1 MCKWSQYSRVMA
13 QLIDRRRSG
22 CPISFALDI
31 LGDKWTLLVLRD
43 LLLNGKRYYREFL
56 EAGENIATNIL
67 ADRLKRLEAEGLL
80 TKDRDQDNRKQVIYQ
95 PTKKS
100 LALLPVLIEVAYW
113 GATHDPK
120 TAAPR
125 DFVRTTRRDRD
136 AIVVVIRKQFSA
148 IRRGSARQTS
158 KRKESH

>member
-1 MCKWSQYSRVMA
+1 MA
-13 QLIDRRRSG
+13 KLIDQRRSG
-22 CPISFALDI
+22 CPISFALDV

-43 LLLNGKRYYREFL
+43 LLLKGKHHYREFL

-67 ADRLKRLEAEGLL
+67 SDRLKRLEAEGLL

-136 AIVVVIRKQFSA
+136 AMFVKIRKRFLTICRSSA
-148 IRRGSARQTS
+148 PRTE
-158 KRKESH
+158 K

>member
-1 MCKWSQYSRVMA
+1 MA
-13 QLIDRRRSG
+13 NPTDQRRSA
-22 CPISFALDI
+22 CPISFTLDI
-31 LGDKWTLLVLRD
+31 LGDKWTLLILRD
-43 LLLNGKRYYREFL
+43 LLLNGKRHYREFL
-56 EAGENIATNIL
+56 EAGEHIATNIL

-95 PTKKS
+95 PTQKS

-113 GATHDPK
+113 GATHDPN

-136 AIVVVIRKQFSA
+136 ALVVLIRKRFSA
-148 IRRGSARQTS
+148 IRGSSARQTS
-158 KRKESH
+158 KQKASQ

>member
-1 MCKWSQYSRVMA
+1 MA
-13 QLIDRRRSG
+13 KLIDQRRSG
-22 CPISFALDI
+22 CPISFALDV

-43 LLLNGKRYYREFL
+43 LLLKGKRYYREFL
-56 EAGENIATNIL
+56 KAGENIATNIL
-67 ADRLKRLEAEGLL
+67 SDRLKRLEAEGLL

-125 DFVRTTRRDRD
+125 DFVQTTRRDRD
-136 AIVVVIRKQFSA
+136 AIVVVIRKRFSA
-148 IRRGSARQTS
+148 IRRSSARQNS
-158 KRKESH
+158 KRKESN